1 MEHVVLL
8 HGLARTSRCMRR
20 LAARLTEAG
29 YQVHNIN
36 YRSTRLTIEQ
46 AVEQCLSKTLSS
58 INETETVNI
67 VTHSLGG
74 IVLRLYLSQNTLPN
88 LGRIVMLAPPNQGS
102 EVVDR
107 LRHWWL
113 FRWFNGPAGLQLG
126 TDPQSL
132 PRQLPAAHYAL
143 GIIAGSKTINFWLS
157 TLLPSP
163 NDGKV
168 SVESTRLEG
177 MRDHITLPVTHPFIM
192 RNKQVIRHT
201 LHFLQHACFDL
212 NHKP

>member
-8 HGLARTSRCMRR
+8 HGLARTPRCMRR
-20 LAARLTEAG
+20 LAARLTTAG
-29 YQVHNIN
+29 FTVHNIG

-46 AVEQCLSKTLSS
+46 AAEQYLNKAFSS
-58 INETETVNI
+58 ISETDTINV

-74 IVLRLYLSQNTLPN
+74 IILRLYLSQNTMTN
-88 LGRIVMLAPPNQGS
+88 LGRVVMLAPPNQGS

-126 TDPQSL
+126 TDPLSL
-132 PRQLPAAHYAL
+132 PRQLPAASFDL
-143 GIIAGSKTINFWLS
+143 GIIAGNKTINLWLS

-168 SVESTRLEG
+168 SVKSTQVEG
-177 MRDHITLPVTHPFIM
+177 MSEHIILPVTHPFIM
-192 RNKQVIRHT
+192 RDKQAINHI
-201 LHFLQHACFDL
+201 LHFLQHGNFDL